1 MSDPNA
7 TGGYLAAGRCKN
19 LRGRT
24 KEISEG
30 LQIAKPEF
38 LARFQATAFRP
49 FVPGVDREDMGL
61 SFRGGEKAVCD
72 QACRLLKGCGRVTN
86 HYRIHDM
93 GCRLVPAGV
102 GVGTRRIVPV
112 DGRVGKIGYRVTGQR
127 MIKKRE
133 VSVTAPVV
141 VGDGKRVLIQ
151 RPVMDP
157 RVSGQAV
164 EREITA
170 EPRPVGRRPAAG

>member
-1 MSDPNA
+1 
-7 TGGYLAAGRCKN
+7 L
-19 LRGRT
+19 
-24 KEISEG
+24 EG

-38 LARFQATAFRP
+38 LARFQATALRP
-49 FVPGVDREDMGL
+49 LVPGVDCEDMGL
-61 SFRGGEKAVCD
+61 RFRGSEKAVCD
-72 QACRLLKGCGRVTN
+72 QACRLLEGCGRVAG

-93 GCRLVPAGV
+93 GCRVLPAGV

-112 DGRVGKIGYRVTGQR
+112 DGCVGKIGYRIIGQR
-127 MIKKRE
+127 MIKKCE
-133 VSVTAPVV
+133 VAVTAPVV
-141 VGDGKRVLIQ
+141 VGDGKRVFIQ

-164 EREITA
+164 EREIAA